1 VVRKVLI
8 VGGGV
13 TGCISAISLVK
24 KGFSVTLCEAKPE
37 LGGVLQDAVFDNN
50 YFFSGCQYLSNTES
64 WFNECLTSEIKSK
77 LNTFCHLYGSI
88 TDFNGSKVKTEDFA
102 MPVFDGSKVSLNGL
116 SEKLINESLLSRL
129 SVYPEYISSALEGF
143 SRKWAID
150 PGQVCAENALAL
162 QIFRVNITDR
172 NSEIEQLKRKKD
184 YDDVLALS
192 HKKRKTKLGIT
203 AALPKYGYDTFFMQL
218 EEYMLELGVDVYKK
232 TPIKVEKNEL
242 NGIHFKSRLLTF
254 DDYDSVI
261 WSANP
266 NILLK
271 GLDYPKLDNIY
282 GDCESHFF
290 DVNESSHTV
299 IEPRY
304 YQVFSDKTLITRVFI
319 YSIKD
324 KLKVTVECMG
334 SNHNKVIIEK
344 ETQEIIS
351 EFNFSLKL
359 NWKGSKKEK
368 RYIFYSHEDRA
379 ILKNLVSSCGAS
391 RTKIIDAAWLD
402 YGRDVKISKILS
414 QF

>member
-1 VVRKVLI
+1 
-8 VGGGV
+8 
-13 TGCISAISLVK
+13 
-24 KGFSVTLCEAKPE
+24 
-37 LGGVLQDAVFDNN
+37 
-50 YFFSGCQYLSNTES
+50 
-64 WFNECLTSEIKSK
+64 
-77 LNTFCHLYGSI
+77 
-88 TDFNGSKVKTEDFA
+88 
-102 MPVFDGSKVSLNGL
+102 
-116 SEKLINESLLSRL
+116 
-129 SVYPEYISSALEGF
+129 
-143 SRKWAID
+143 
-150 PGQVCAENALAL
+150 
-162 QIFRVNITDR
+162 
-172 NSEIEQLKRKKD
+172 
-184 YDDVLALS
+184 
-192 HKKRKTKLGIT
+192 
-203 AALPKYGYDTFFMQL
+203 MQL

-271 GLDYPKLDNIY
+271 GL
-282 GDCESHFF
+282 
-290 DVNESSHTV
+290 
-299 IEPRY
+299 EPRY